1 MSHWEF
7 ILGAYSA
14 TALVLV
20 GLVLWLVADE
30 RSVTRRLAALGA
42 RGIRRR
48 SEAGEWTGK

>member
-7 ILGAYSA
+7 ILGAYAA

-20 GLVLWLVADE
+20 GLVLWLVGDQRA
-30 RSVTRRLAALGA
+30 VTRRLTALGA

-48 SEAGEWTGK
+48 SQSEASPR